1 VKPTAISGG
10 RLLVRLDPAVF
21 GSGASVG
28 LFGAHGDAQGRAAVT
43 ESGVDIQFSSP
54 TAGIGQLPGLPVA
67 VISVPVLASAAGRTV
82 SVTATSPD
90 SSLEVASG
98 SVTVKGAL
106 SVAKIPAGMGVA
118 PAGTIVPITGT
129 GFTASTTVTIEGVA
143 ISSTRFVS
151 PQEVNVTLG
160 GAAEL
165 VGKLARVKDGEAEF
179 EYFCFQPDGP
189 VNFSTSGVGGRL
201 ENVQPLFPVLASMG
215 FRASSASSF
224 GGISLAIQ
232 NPNASTA
239 TVTDT
244 ALAVCCGPLQGSSS
258 AFSIPAGGWIVS
270 GIYRTSHS
278 YTSDLPLRA
287 VSIGACFDPQ
297 NIGCLSF
304 PPRLDARGLTQPAP
318 EAIPSAIALT
328 WQRGSKPPPARTLWA
343 SSSDTTLTLSAATT
357 SGGPWLSVSGP
368 NPDRTYSVA
377 VEPSQLGVGSY
388 QGSILVR
395 QSFGP
400 SATVPVTLQ
409 VTEASVATISASPAT
424 LDFSAPA
431 FDAAP
436 LPRTV
441 TLTSDFGAVPFTV
454 TVPSGTWLKVSPA
467 SGTTPATLTVTW
479 DPAVTSQIYYQQ
491 RSTPGSILVSG
502 PGNAITI
509 PATFSVTG
517 IQTFQTYLGTSGI
530 GANGLVFSAQAGS
543 TPQTQ
548 TINVDPAGAITATV
562 DQPWMTAAAPGAAT
576 VAVTANPAGLAPGVH
591 RGTVTIAEPGIAS
604 IAVPVTL
611 GVWSDAPRLTITRE
625 SFHFVQTLGEPA
637 PPIQTAEVSSGGVP
651 VPVSIAV
658 GERWFA
664 ASPYYNRPTPA
675 KIVVGLFDP
684 PQTPGE
690 YDGSFTVQSP
700 GGSLYVPVKL
710 LVEPGPVAPP
720 VVSQVV
726 NAASG
731 LAGGVSPGEIVAVR
745 GYGVG
750 GAAAGALRIGED
762 GLLATQIHGLQVT
775 FDGKPAPLIYT
786 SPNQTNL
793 IVPYEVAG
801 RYSTVMQVS
810 YVGASGTLQ
819 TSAWALPVAS
829 SSPGVFTVDATATG
843 QAAVVNEDGTV
854 NSATN
859 PARRGSIVS
868 IYATGEG
875 QTSPE
880 GVTGSVVQ
888 SGGAHPVQ
896 SVTVTIG
903 GTDAA
908 VQYAGAA
915 PDQVAGLLQVNAVVP
930 ALMAPGTAVPLTVRI
945 GGVPSQAGV
954 SISVR

>member
-1 VKPTAISGG
+1 
-10 RLLVRLDPAVF
+10 
-21 GSGASVG
+21 
-28 LFGAHGDAQGRAAVT
+28 
-43 ESGVDIQFSSP
+43 
-54 TAGIGQLPGLPVA
+54 
-67 VISVPVLASAAGRTV
+67 VLASAAGRTV

-98 SVTVKGAL
+98 SVTVNGAL
-106 SVAKIPAGMGVA
+106 SVAKIPAGLGVA
-118 PAGTIVPITGT
+118 PAGTVVPINGT

-189 VNFSTSGVGGRL
+189 VTFSSTGVGGRL
-201 ENVQPLFPVLASMG
+201 ENVQPLFPLLSSTG
-215 FRASSASSF
+215 FRASSASTV
-224 GGISLAIQ
+224 GISLAIQ
-232 NPNASTA
+232 NPHASTA

-244 ALAVCCGPLQGSSS
+244 AIQVCCGPLQGSSS
-258 AFSIPAGGWIVS
+258 TFSIPAGGWIVR

-287 VSIGACFDPQ
+287 VSIAACFDPQ
-297 NIGCLSF
+297 NIGCLS
-304 PPRLDARGLTQPAP
+304 PSPRLDAKGQTQPAP
-318 EAIPSAIALT
+318 EVIPSAITLT
-328 WQRGSKPPPARTLWA
+328 WQRESKPPPARTLWA
-343 SSSDTTLTLSAATT
+343 SSSNTALTLSAATA

-388 QGSILVR
+388 HGSIFVR

-400 SATVPVTLQ
+400 PATVPVTLQ
-409 VTEASVATISASPAT
+409 VTEAPVATIFASPAT
-424 LDFSAPA
+424 LDFTAPA

-436 LPRTV
+436 LPRTI

-454 TVPSGTWLKVSPA
+454 TVPSGTWLRVSPA

-509 PATFSVTG
+509 PATFTVTG

-530 GANGLVFSAQAGS
+530 GANGLIFSAQAGS

-548 TINVDPAGAITATV
+548 TIHVDPAGAITATL
-562 DQPWMTAAAPGAAT
+562 DQPWMTAAASGAAT

-591 RGTVTIAEPGIAS
+591 RGTVTIAEPWIAS

-611 GVWSDAPRLTITRE
+611 GVWSDAPRLTITPE

-637 PPIQTAEVSSGGVP
+637 PPVQTADVDSGGVP
-651 VPVSIAV
+651 VPVSIEV
-658 GERWFA
+658 GERWLG
-664 ASPYYNRPTPA
+664 ASSYYNRSTPT
-675 KIVVGLFDP
+675 KIVVGILES
-684 PQTPGE
+684 PQIPGK
-690 YDGSFTVQSP
+690 YDGSLTVESP
-700 GGSLYVPVKL
+700 GGSISVPVKL
-710 LVEPGPVAPP
+710 LVEPGPAAPP

-731 LAGGVSPGEIVAVR
+731 IAGGVSPGEIVAVR

-750 GAAAGALRIGED
+750 AAAAGALRIGEE
-762 GLLATQIHGLQVT
+762 GLLATQINGLQVT
-775 FDGKPAPLIYT
+775 FDGTPAPLIYT

-801 RYSTVMQVS
+801 RNATVMQVS
-810 YVGASGTLQ
+810 YVGTSGTLQ

-829 SSPGVFTVDATATG
+829 SSPGVFTVDATGTG

-875 QTSPE
+875 QTSPG
-880 GVTGSVVQ
+880 GVTGSIAQ
-888 SGGAHPVQ
+888 SSGPHPVQ
-896 SVTVTIG
+896 SVSVAIG
-903 GTDAA
+903 GMDAA
-908 VQYAGAA
+908 VHYAGAA
-915 PDQVAGLLQVNAVVP
+915 PGQVAGLLQVNAAVP
-930 ALMAPGTAVPLTVRI
+930 VLVAPGSAVPLTVRI
-945 GGVPSQAGV
+945 GGVSSQAGV